1 MREGLM
7 RALAMLRRGPIAL
20 IWTGQCLSAMGDYFY
35 FVALMWTAARLAGNT
50 AGTVAA
56 AQSCAALSVATLGG
70 VIADRVD
77 RRRAMIVADLGRA
90 VAVGGLAIFALRG
103 ALGVGPLVVTAL
115 ALGCFDALFSPA
127 LLASL
132 PALSAAG
139 RTGGEPNPSEL
150 QATNGLMDATR
161 RIARAVGPSLA
172 GAVATVV
179 PIAHFFV
186 LDAASFA
193 ASAAAIY
200 ALGPRFAWKPEGGTN
215 KSRGVKSVLA
225 DVAEGLRL
233 AFGHPRAAWA
243 LASTFLVNATWA
255 AGFQVGAVLLASG
268 PLATALT
275 GYAFLVGSYG
285 AGNVVGNLVV
295 GSVHVERKTTLISAS
310 MVVLGA
316 GFLLMGWAPSL
327 PVAMLG
333 ASLAAIGGPMGGL
346 PLISLLQS
354 EFPSNHAGR
363 VFSLRFMTEH
373 AGVTT
378 GLLLATPLYAIAS
391 VRMGIATCALLLVA
405 GGAAMFARFGTTH

>member
-1 MREGLM
+1 M
-7 RALAMLRRGPIAL
+7 RALAMLRRGPIAML
-20 IWTGQCLSAMGDYFY
+20 WTGQCLSAMGDYFY
-35 FVALMWTAARLAGNT
+35 FVALMWTAAKLTGNT
-50 AGTVAA
+50 AGVVAA
-56 AQSCAALSVATLGG
+56 AESWAALSVAALGG

-90 VAVGGLAIFALRG
+90 AAVGGLALFALRG
-103 ALGVGPLVVTAL
+103 ALGVAPLVVTAL
-115 ALGCFDALFSPA
+115 VLGCFDALFNPA

-132 PALSAAG
+132 PALCTAG
-139 RTGGEPNPSEL
+139 RTDAEPSPGEL

-179 PIAHFFV
+179 PIAQFFV

-200 ALGPRFAWKPEGGTN
+200 ALGPRLAWKVDRGANT
-215 KSRGVKSVLA
+215 SRGVRSVFG

-233 AFGHPRAAWA
+233 VGGHPRAAWA
-243 LASTFLVNATWA
+243 LASVFLVNTTWA

-268 PLATALT
+268 PLSTALT

-295 GSVHVERKTTLISAS
+295 GNIHVERKTTLIATS
-310 MVVLGA
+310 MVVLGT
-316 GFLLMGWAPSL
+316 GFLLLAWAPSL

-354 EFPSNHAGR
+354 EFPSNRAGR
-363 VFSLRFMTEH
+363 IFSLRFMTEH

-378 GLLLATPLYAIAS
+378 GLLLATPLYAFAS
-391 VRMGIATCALLLVA
+391 VRVGISTCALTLVA
-405 GGAAMFARFGTTH
+405 GGAAMFARFGTRT